1 MTDTQGEF
9 NGYIADLRIP
19 IDLLQGGVDFGG
31 ETDGDCL
38 RGDLRVRKGRAEG
51 LLPRGQAPTQEVAF
65 NAEGRIAI
73 SGLVEVHAHLDKC
86 HTIDRLQG
94 IGGDL
99 ERAIAAQGPDK
110 LGWTFEDIHRRASR
124 GMAEFRAAGCRVVRS
139 HVDWG
144 NSADAPLAW
153 EVLAQIRSEQA
164 GQIELQ
170 LSALIDL
177 DLFLDPALAEAVL
190 SRIARDDGIAGIFLL
205 GHAQSSPAL
214 VTAFSLAER
223 LGLDLDFHV
232 DESLDPGLDGVRQ
245 IADQALASGY
255 RGRILCGH
263 ACSLINR
270 DAADLARIID
280 KLARLNVSICALPS
294 TNLYLQG
301 RTAGTPDRRGLTRLR
316 ELSAAGINI
325 AVGSDNVADAFC
337 PLGRHD
343 PLHSLATAVLGA
355 HLDPPFGRWLRTV
368 TVDAARAVGA
378 TPRWIDDCC
387 IDELWLADARHTAE
401 LISQGLSSP
410 QTLGDQIES
419 CIGEARMA

>member
-1 MTDTQGEF
+1 MTERQSAFDGF
-9 NGYIADLRIP
+9 IADLRIP
-19 IDLLQGGVDFGG
+19 ADLLQDSAAFGG

-38 RGDLRVRKGRAEG
+38 RGDLRVRDGRAAG
-51 LLPRGQAPTQEVAF
+51 LLARGQAPAQEIAF
-65 NAEGRIAI
+65 DAGGRIAI

-86 HTIDRLQG
+86 HTIGRLQD

-99 ERAIAAQGPDK
+99 ERAIAAQKPDK
-110 LGWTFEDIHRRASR
+110 LGWTLDDVHRRASR
-124 GMAEFRAAGCRVVRS
+124 GLAEFRAAGCRVVRS

-153 EVLAQIRSEQA
+153 GVLNQIRSEQA
-164 GQIELQ
+164 AQIELQ
-170 LSALIDL
+170 LSALINL
-177 DLFLDPALAEAVL
+177 DLFLDPVLAEAVL
-190 SRIARDDGIAGIFLL
+190 SRIARDNGIAGIYLR
-205 GHAQSSPAL
+205 GHAQSVPAL
-214 VTAFSLAER
+214 GAVFSLANR
-223 LGLDLDFHV
+223 FGLELDFHV
-232 DESLDPGLDGVRQ
+232 DESLDPGLDGVQQ
-245 IADQALASGY
+245 IADHALARGY

-270 DAADLARIID
+270 NPADLARIID
-280 KLARLNVSICALPS
+280 KLGQLDVSICALPT

-316 ELSAAGINI
+316 ELAAAGINI
-325 AVGSDNVADAFC
+325 AVGSDNVGDAFC

-355 HLDPPFGRWLRTV
+355 HLDPPFGRWLRAV

-378 TPRWIDDCC
+378 WPRWIDGCA
-387 IDELWLADARHTAE
+387 IGELWLTDARHTAE

-410 QTLGDQIES
+410 QTLDDLVEPGIRGQV
-419 CIGEARMA
+419 